1 MPLVIYKFIKKFT
14 LITLTKYIKTGQV
27 DTYSFIYKFSVEHS
41 KFVVSQRLRSH
52 AAVDLKY
59 FELAESGKTE
69 RFLVLANLYMQKV
82 ATENGTEPVGASDS
96 ETHSIIYKYT
106 NDFFTPFQS
115 ILLYDVEQFL
125 PVLVTHLCGL
135 QVIAKM

>member
-1 MPLVIYKFIKKFT
+1 M
-14 LITLTKYIKTGQV
+14 
-27 DTYSFIYKFSVEHS
+27 
-41 KFVVSQRLRSH
+41 VSQKLRSH

-69 RFLVLANLYMQKV
+69 RFLVLANSYIQKTV
-82 ATENGTEPVGASDS
+82 NENGTASVGGSDS

-106 NDFFTPFQS
+106 NDFFMPFQS

-125 PVLVTHLCGL
+125 PVLVSLG
-135 QVIAKM
+135 